1 METHTNVTI
10 QDTSANPAPLGLFGF
25 GMTTVLLNLHNAG
38 IFELS
43 AMILAMGIFYGG
55 IAQVIAGVLEM
66 KKKNTFGA
74 TAFVSYGFF
83 WLTLV
88 GLLVLPKMG
97 WAEASSNGAMIAYLL
112 IWGLFTGCM
121 FVGTLKLN
129 RALQFIFGSL
139 TILFL
144 LLALGDA
151 TGSALIKQI
160 AGIEGIICGF
170 SAFYTAVA
178 QVLNELYQKTV
189 LPIDVTHRKPRPRRA
204 IASRSHS

>member
-1 METHTNVTI
+1 
-10 QDTSANPAPLGLFGF
+10 
-25 GMTTVLLNLHNAG
+25 
-38 IFELS
+38 
-43 AMILAMGIFYGG
+43 
-55 IAQVIAGVLEM
+55 
-66 KKKNTFGA
+66 
-74 TAFVSYGFF
+74 
-83 WLTLV
+83 
-88 GLLVLPKMG
+88 
-97 WAEASSNGAMIAYLL
+97 MIAFLL

-144 LLALGDA
+144 LLAIGDA

-160 AGIEGIICGF
+160 AGIEGILCGF

-189 LPIDVTHRKPRPRRA
+189 LPIDVTHKKIGSRRVV
-204 IASRSHS
+204 ASRSHS